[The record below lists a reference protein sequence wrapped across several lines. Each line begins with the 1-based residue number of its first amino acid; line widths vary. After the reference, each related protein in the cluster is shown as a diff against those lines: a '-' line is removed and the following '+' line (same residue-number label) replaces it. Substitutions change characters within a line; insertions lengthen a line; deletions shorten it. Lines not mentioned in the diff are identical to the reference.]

1 MAKAAEKYDVWFVTA
16 DQVYRSVP
24 FSIVTGW
31 AEQGRLA
38 TDDRVRVAGSQTA
51 WQRIGDHPVI
61 RDFLFQFTKPKTERA
76 EDISE
81 QMQPVELDVPT
92 RSRRRQ
98 DSDDEVDMIPLIDI
112 SLVLLVFFMMT
123 TVVSALS
130 PIEIPESKYAE
141 EFTKEVDSFTVQ
153 IDKRGPDD
161 VVYTLRVGD
170 KTALEDNNLA
180 TLGELLARIDARLS
194 GVQQPPEVRIAFHK
208 DLPFELFR
216 ELTKELDKRQRKNL
230 IRVYSADV
238 NEAKK

>member
-1 MAKAAEKYDVWFVTA
+1 MAKAAEKFDVWFVTA

-24 FSIVTGW
+24 FNIVTGW

-38 TDDRVRVAGSQTA
+38 ADDRVRPAGSQAA
-51 WQRIGDHPVI
+51 WQRVADHPSI
-61 RDFLFQFTKPKTERA
+61 CDFLFQLTKPQSGHA
-76 EDISE
+76 EDTSE
-81 QMQPVELDVPT
+81 QMRPVELDVPT

-98 DSDDEVDMIPLIDI
+98 DEDNEVDMIPLIDI

-123 TVVSALS
+123 TVVAALS
-130 PIEIPESKYAE
+130 PIEVPESKYAE

-161 VVYTLRVGD
+161 VVYALRVGD
-170 KTALEDNNLA
+170 KTSIEDNNLA
-180 TLGELLARIDARLS
+180 TLAELLTRIDARLA

-208 DLPFELFR
+208 DLSFDLFR